1 MDLTGQQVSNYRLIH
16 LVAKGA
22 FAEVYLGEHI
32 YLGTQAAVKV
42 IRIREIREYIELFY
56 TESRTLASLIHPN
69 IIRIL
74 DYGVEDEMAFLILEY
89 APNGTMSSRY
99 RSGSQVPPPTI
110 APYVKQIASA
120 LQYAHDQGLIHGQIM
135 PSNLL
140 LGNRNEVLLTGF
152 HFHVNSDLSVDS
164 PTFQIAGTP
173 VYLAPEQLQGSL
185 LPASDQ
191 YALGIAIYEWLSG
204 ERPFE
209 GSSLMD
215 LILKHR
221 FALPPSLCEK
231 VPSLSPVIEQVVL
244 RALAKDPQQRFP
256 NIQSFADAFEQA
268 CEHKYYIY
276 DVALSF
282 AGEDRNYANALA
294 EALRHRQLN
303 VFYDEYEK
311 TTLWGKNLYTYLS
324 DIYQN
329 KAHY

>member
-1 MDLTGQQVSNYRLIH
+1 MHIDHSLEAET
-16 LVAKGA
+16 LV
-22 FAEVYLGEHI
+22 VVL
-32 YLGTQAAVKV
+32 VPD
-42 IRIREIREYIELFY
+42 IRGFQL
-56 TESRTLASLIHPN
+56 N
-69 IIRIL
+69 
-74 DYGVEDEMAFLILEY
+74 
-89 APNGTMSSRY
+89 
-99 RSGSQVPPPTI
+99 
-110 APYVKQIASA
+110 
-120 LQYAHDQGLIHGQIM
+120 
-135 PSNLL
+135 
-140 LGNRNEVLLTGF
+140 GNRNEVLLTGF

-164 PTFQIAGTP
+164 TTFQIAGTP

-311 TTLWGKNLYTYLS
+311 TPLWGKNLYTYLS
-324 DIYQN
+324 
-329 KAHY
+329 